1 VLLAGRTLVIFW
13 WCVAGCDGGWTR
25 SPFHEF
31 FGVTIP
37 VRSTE
42 YGESRMR
49 TSVAL
54 LALSAHRMVV
64 PLQPFFLPLADIA
77 DVAQRSLVAGP
88 RPGQHPTAQS
98 LTVTF
103 LTGLYSVLAQPPLD
117 FREYEIRLNAYVRDE

>member
-1 VLLAGRTLVIFW
+1 M
-13 WCVAGCDGGWTR
+13 VAGPVPHSTNSSV
-25 SPFHEF
+25 SPYLC
-31 FGVTIP
+31 G

-42 YGESRMR
+42 DRVCVRVCGAAGLVCSPDGCA
-49 TSVAL
+49 TAT
-54 LALSAHRMVV
+54 
-64 PLQPFFLPLADIA
+64 FFLPLADIA